1 MHLVGLIIR
10 TVLVIGDAY
19 GYCELT
25 NLRIIKKKKI
35 RCPRQ
40 YTLICFK
47 TIRDSALGH

>member
-25 NLRIIKKKKI
+25 NLRIIKKKN
-35 RCPRQ
+35 PVP
-40 YTLICFK
+40 K
-47 TIRDSALGH
+47 TIHFDMF